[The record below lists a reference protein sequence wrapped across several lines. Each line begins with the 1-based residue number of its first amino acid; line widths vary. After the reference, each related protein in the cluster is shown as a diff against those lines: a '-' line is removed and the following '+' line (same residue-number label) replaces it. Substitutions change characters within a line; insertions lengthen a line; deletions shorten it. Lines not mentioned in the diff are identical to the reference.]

1 MKFFTKRLPAM
12 MVVLSVAAVV
22 LTGCGN
28 VSNVNGAVTAKMVVE
43 QSVAAMEKMMAQP
56 TPASQANVIGPRYS
70 VLPNWEVDY
79 EQIRTDLIGS
89 SAMTMYMAEYLAQ
102 NDILEEGKTYIDYS
116 PEGANGVKSEF
127 VFCMENMNDGI
138 TIKITADQNTN
149 TMLYFYYDYNSMQP
163 TKSIFAQFAENGV
176 LVILFNYK
184 SNEAVEFWLV
194 VDSKMNET
202 FKKSMEEKNM
212 SFDKFSEYDISE
224 YTIAKGNLQ
233 TQNIGAYKYSVE
245 INDDS
250 VDKLENP
257 VDETTVT
264 ELFNAVYAQVKEY
277 LVEPKKLNTTSAE
290 SKKFFEKMMWYA
302 MSRSYALAGI
312 PMPED
317 MPETMPE

>member
-1 MKFFTKRLPAM
+1 MKFFTKRLPVIL
-12 MVVLSVAAVV
+12 VVLSVAAVV

-28 VSNVNGAVTAKMVVE
+28 VSNVNGAVTAKIVVE

-56 TPASQANVIGPRYS
+56 TTVSQANVIGPRYS

-102 NDILEEGKTYIDYS
+102 NDILKEGKTYIDYS

-149 TMLYFYYDYNSMQP
+149 TMLYFYYDYNAMQP

-184 SNEAVEFWLV
+184 TNEAVEFWLE
-194 VDSKMNET
+194 VDTEMNET

-224 YTIAKGNLQ
+224 YTIAEGNFK
-233 TQNIGAYKYSVE
+233 TQNIEAYKYSVDMDE
-245 INDDS
+245 SKDHYLKES
-250 VDKLENP
+250 VDE
-257 VDETTVT
+257 ETITK
-264 ELFNAVYAQVKEY
+264 LFNAVYAQVKEY

-302 MSRSYALAGI
+302 MSRSYALAGR
-312 PMPED
+312 PTPED